1 VSIAGESGPARRDE
15 LSPDHEKW
23 GSCGAGEVSADSGG
37 RAVFSSRPP
46 GGDGLVG
53 SNFAAVVVVTV
64 VAFPAP
70 SPRSPPPFLP
80 RIPSPSSSSEFD
92 LPPVRIELD
101 DLENDCSNGLG
112 SSSNFDF
119 EMDGMGGRMGGR
131 WRTCGGGAGAGA
143 ALAEADLCLAFTA
156 DAATA
161 PESSI
166 DDLADLDDGT
176 ALTMTDSTST
186 SDFATTAGDLRLST
200 STSTLPNLSLTT
212 DLGETVPR
220 PPLPLRSTPPAAP
233 TST

>member
-1 VSIAGESGPARRDE
+1 LE
-15 LSPDHEKW
+15 
-23 GSCGAGEVSADSGG
+23 
-37 RAVFSSRPP
+37 
-46 GGDGLVG
+46 
-53 SNFAAVVVVTV
+53 
-64 VAFPAP
+64 
-70 SPRSPPPFLP
+70 
-80 RIPSPSSSSEFD
+80 
-92 LPPVRIELD
+92 

-119 EMDGMGGRMGGR
+119 EMDGMGGRIGGR
-131 WRTCGGGAGAGA
+131 WRTGGGGAGAF
-143 ALAEADLCLAFTA
+143 AEADLCLAFTA
-156 DAATA
+156 DAAA
-161 PESSI
+161 PDSSI